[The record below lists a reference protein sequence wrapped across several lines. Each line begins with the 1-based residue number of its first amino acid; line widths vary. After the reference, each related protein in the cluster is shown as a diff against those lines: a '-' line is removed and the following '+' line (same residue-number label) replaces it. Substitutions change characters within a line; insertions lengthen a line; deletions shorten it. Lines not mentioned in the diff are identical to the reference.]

1 VTGIESDVNTIATPQ
16 IREHKP
22 RAPKLLLRPGDLR
35 PVLISILVGLAYYA
49 GAKMGFALTFQPHPV
64 SVLWLPNSILLAGF
78 LLMPIRKWWLL
89 LATAFPAHIAVELGS
104 GVPWTMVLCW
114 FISNCFEAAF
124 GATAIRVFCKEPVR
138 FDNFRN
144 ISVFFLCGAL
154 IAPLLSSFL
163 DSGFVMLN
171 RWGTQG
177 YWEVWRVR
185 LFSNICSSI
194 ILVPTIV
201 AWCTSGPI
209 VWRNFSLARLIET
222 FLLAS
227 GFLMTSVAVFSWME
241 AGVAI
246 PALLYAPLPFLLWA
260 TLRCSLRGTTTA
272 IFVLAIL
279 AIWGATHGRGP
290 FPTKSP
296 EFNAVSVQV
305 FLVGIGITLNLF
317 ATSLLERKAMVAA
330 LKSSEARYREVVETQ
345 TELVCRCLP
354 DTTITFVNQAYCQMF
369 RRSREK
375 LIGRKFLELLPPSA
389 HEPVLL
395 QIAGL
400 VTNSRSYT
408 SEHEVLLPDGRIG
421 WQHWTAHAI
430 KDSEGHVREIQA
442 IGRDIGERKTMEV
455 ALRDSEE
462 RNRAILD
469 AFPDLMFLMSA
480 SGVYLDYHATDQS
493 QLLVSP
499 QTFLNRNVQD
509 ILPPKLAREV
519 ISCLQAVARTDEMK
533 ILEYELQIGGQ
544 IRCYEARLVQCGA
557 DKILSL
563 VRDITERKQA
573 QEALRESEE
582 RYREVVESQTDLV
595 LRFLPD
601 AIVTFVNKA
610 GCDFFAKKREQLI
623 GRNLFELAPAEL
635 HAKIASDIAAIIA
648 DKQPVICD
656 VPFPR
661 ADGTSGW
668 YHWTKYGITD
678 ADGRVREIQAIGT
691 DVTDRKRA
699 EEAGEKLVHASRL
712 AVVGELTAMIAHE
725 VNQPLNAILN
735 NSEVAETLFGLGNI
749 PLNEIRNIIAD
760 IHNDGLRACKAI
772 GRVRDLVQKRKMQL
786 HTLDIN
792 ALIKEVVKI
801 VSPDATRRHVQI
813 RMEFSSA
820 LPVMLGDPVR
830 LQQVL
835 LNLILN
841 GMDAMNDVDTQRRI
855 LTLQTASGDN
865 GHVIVTV
872 RDSGH
877 GLSADALP
885 RIFES
890 FYSTK
895 AEGMGLGLSV
905 ARSIVEE
912 HRGRI
917 WAESNSDGGATIHF
931 ALPSGDLRQG
941 HSP

>member
-1 VTGIESDVNTIATPQ
+1 MVVNTIAVPQ
-16 IREHKP
+16 IREHKF
-22 RAPKLLLRPGDLR
+22 RAIKSFIRQENFR
-35 PVLISILVGLAYYA
+35 WISISILVGVAYYI
-49 GAKMGFALTFQPHPV
+49 GAKVGFALTFRPHPV
-64 SVLWLPNSILLAGF
+64 SVMWLPNSILLAGF

-89 LATAFPAHIAVELGS
+89 LAAAFPAHIAVEVGS

-114 FISNCFEAAF
+114 FISNCFEAVL
-124 GATAIRVFCKEPVR
+124 GAAGMRIFSKAPIR
-138 FDNFRN
+138 FDTFRN
-144 ISVFFLCGAL
+144 VSTYFLCGAL

-185 LFSNICSSI
+185 LFSNVCSSI

-201 AWCTSGPI
+201 AWCTGGRI
-209 VWRNFSLARLIET
+209 NLRNVSIARVIET
-222 FLLAS
+222 LLLALGFLLT
-227 GFLMTSVAVFSWME
+227 GIAVFSWLE
-241 AGVAI
+241 AGSGFI
-246 PALLYAPLPFLLWA
+246 PALLYVPLPFLLWA
-260 TLRCSLRGTTTA
+260 TLRYGLRGATSA
-272 IFVLAIL
+272 IFILALL

-296 EFNAVSVQV
+296 EFNAVSVQA

-317 ATSLLERKAMVAA
+317 ARSVAERKATAAA
-330 LKSSEARYREVVETQ
+330 LKSSEARYREVVESQ
-345 TELVCRCLP
+345 TELVCRHLP
-354 DTTITFVNQAYCQMF
+354 DTTLTFVNQAYCHMF
-369 RRSREK
+369 RRSREE
-375 LIGRKFLELLPPSA
+375 LIGRKFLELAPASA
-389 HEPVLL
+389 HEGILL
-395 QIAGL
+395 EIASL
-400 VTNSRSYT
+400 VTNGKSIT
-408 SEHEVLLPDGRIG
+408 TEHEVLLPNGRVG
-421 WQHWTAHAI
+421 WLHWIAKAI
-430 KDSEGHVREIQA
+430 NDAGGHVREIQA
-442 IGRDIGERKTMEV
+442 IGRDIGERKTMEL
-455 ALRDSEE
+455 ALRESEE

-469 AFPDLMFLMSA
+469 AFPDLMFLMSE
-480 SGVYLDYHATDQS
+480 SGVYLDYHAADQS

-499 QTFLNRNVQD
+499 QAFLNRNIQD
-509 ILPPKLAREV
+509 VLPPKLAREV
-519 ISCLQAVARTDEMK
+519 ISCLQAVARTDHMK
-533 ILEYELQIGGQ
+533 VLEYELPIGGQ
-544 IRCYEARLVQCGA
+544 TRCYEARLVKCGA
-557 DKILSL
+557 DRILSL

-601 AIVTFVNKA
+601 ATITFVNKA
-610 GCDFFAKKREQLI
+610 GCVFFGKNREALI
-623 GRNLFELAPAEL
+623 GRNLFELAPSEL

-668 YHWTKYGITD
+668 FHWSKYGITD

-749 PLNEIRNIIAD
+749 PLSEIRNIIAD

-772 GRVRDLVQKRKMQL
+772 GRVRDLVQKRKMQV

-792 ALIKEVVKI
+792 ALIQEVVKI
-801 VSPDATRRHVQI
+801 VSPDASRRHVQI
-813 RMEFSSA
+813 RTEFSSF
-820 LPVMLGDPVR
+820 LPVMLGDPIR

-841 GMDAMNDVDTQRRI
+841 GMDAMNDVDVRKRI
-855 LTLQTASGDN
+855 LTLQTERGDN

-877 GLSADALP
+877 GLSAESLP

-895 AEGMGLGLSV
+895 SEGMGLGLSV
-905 ARSIVEE
+905 ARSIVQE
-912 HRGRI
+912 HSGRI

>member
-1 VTGIESDVNTIATPQ
+1 MDVNKIAIPP
-16 IREHKP
+16 IREHKF
-22 RAPKLLLRPGDLR
+22 RAPKSLFRFGDIR
-35 PVLISILVGLAYYA
+35 SVLISILVGLAYYA
-49 GAKMGFALTFQPHPV
+49 GAKMGFALTFKPHPV
-64 SVLWLPNSILLAGF
+64 SVMWLPNSILLAAF
-78 LLMPIRKWWLL
+78 LLMPVRKWWLL
-89 LATAFPAHIAVELGS
+89 IATALPAHIAVELGS
-104 GVPWTMVLCW
+104 GVPGTMVLCW
-114 FISNCFEAAF
+114 FISNCFEAVF
-124 GATAIRVFCKEPVR
+124 GAAAIRVFCKEPVR
-138 FDNFRN
+138 FDTFRN
-144 ISVFFLCGAL
+144 ISIFFLWGAL

-171 RWGTQG
+171 RWGNQG

-185 LFSNICSSI
+185 LFSNICTSI
-194 ILVPTIV
+194 VLVPMIV
-201 AWCTSGPI
+201 AWCTSGPVALRHI
-209 VWRNFSLARLIET
+209 SVARFFET
-222 FLLAS
+222 LLLGI
-227 GFLMTSVAVFSWME
+227 GFLITSVAVFSWLE
-241 AGVAI
+241 AGAAI

-260 TLRCSLRGTTTA
+260 TLRCSLRGTTAA
-272 IFVLAIL
+272 IFIVALL

-290 FPTKSP
+290 FPTRSP
-296 EFNAVSVQV
+296 EFNAVSVQA
-305 FLVGIGITLNLF
+305 FLVGTGITLNLF
-317 ATSLLERKAMVAA
+317 AASLLERKAMLVA
-330 LKSSEARYREVVETQ
+330 LRSNEARYREVVESQ
-345 TELVCRCLP
+345 TELVCRHLP
-354 DTTITFVNQAYCQMF
+354 DTTLTFVNQAYCQMF
-369 RRSREK
+369 RRSREE
-375 LIGRKFLELLPPSA
+375 LIGRKFLELAPASA
-389 HEPVLL
+389 HEAILL
-395 QIAGL
+395 EIATL
-400 VTNSRSYT
+400 VTNGKSIT
-408 SEHEVLLPDGRIG
+408 TEHEVLLPDGRVG
-421 WQHWTAHAI
+421 WLHWIAKAI
-430 KDSEGHVREIQA
+430 TDADGHVREIQA
-442 IGRDIGERKTMEV
+442 IGRDIGERKTIEL
-455 ALRDSEE
+455 ALRESEE

-469 AFPDLMFLMSA
+469 AFPDLMFLMSE
-480 SGVYLDYHATDQS
+480 SGVYLDYHATDES

-499 QTFLNRNVQD
+499 KMFLNRNVQEV
-509 ILPPKLAREV
+509 LPSKLAREV

-533 ILEYELQIGGQ
+533 VLEYELPIGGQ
-544 IRCYEARLVQCGA
+544 TRCYEARLVKCGA

-563 VRDITERKQA
+563 VRDITERKQS

-601 AIVTFVNKA
+601 RTITFVNKA
-610 GCDFFAKKREQLI
+610 GCSFYAKKREELI
-623 GRNLFELAPAEL
+623 GRNLFELAPSEL
-635 HAKIASDIAAIIA
+635 HAKIASDIAGIVA
-648 DKQPVICD
+648 DKRPVICE

-661 ADGTSGW
+661 ADGTIAW

-678 ADGRVREIQAIGT
+678 AEGRVTEIQAIGT

-735 NSEVAETLFGLGNI
+735 NSEVAETLFALGNI

-760 IHNDGLRACKAI
+760 IHNDGLRATKAI
-772 GRVRDLVQKRKMQL
+772 GRVRDLVQKRKMQV

-792 ALIKEVVKI
+792 ALITEVVKI

-813 RMEFSSA
+813 RMEFSSV

-841 GMDAMNDVDTQRRI
+841 GMDAMNDVDSQRRI
-855 LTLQTASGDN
+855 LTLQTASADDGR
-865 GHVIVTV
+865 VIVSV

-917 WAESNSDGGATIHF
+917 WAESNSDGGATIRF
-931 ALPSGDLRQG
+931 ALPSGDSRQG
-941 HSP
+941 HST